1 MGQKLRRRVSSWSL
15 AFGAVT
21 ELGHLTGCGALVHA
35 RSTGRYLWLQ
45 RVNSSYSGTWG
56 IVGGKAEHSESPTQ
70 ALAREYQEELGLK
83 FDPIRLVPIEQYT
96 ATDRRFV
103 YHTFY
108 MLVEAEFAP
117 ILNDEHS
124 GYCWTLLNSR
134 PTPLHP
140 GVWRI
145 FEYDVVRTK
154 LEQLEIQTDRVK

>member
-1 MGQKLRRRVSSWSL
+1 M
-15 AFGAVT
+15 
-21 ELGHLTGCGALVHA
+21 ELGHLTGCGALVQA

-56 IVGGKAEHSESPTQ
+56 IVGGKAEHSESPAQ
-70 ALAREYQEELGLK
+70 ALAREYQEELGLV

-108 MLVEAEFAP
+108 ILVETEFVP
-117 ILNDEHS
+117 NLNDEHS
-124 GYCWTLLNSR
+124 GYCWTELSSR

-145 FEYDVVRTK
+145 FEYEVVHQK
-154 LEQLEIQTDRVK
+154 LAVLNQLLV